1 MERMRYESDGRIAR
15 ILLDDGKAN
24 AMSVPFF
31 AELTQL
37 LDRAEG
43 DGSSAVVIAGRAGM
57 FSGGLDLKLL
67 PTLTSD
73 GLRELSETFARTM
86 LRVFTYP
93 LPTVAALTGH
103 AIAGG
108 AVLAYAC
115 DRRYAI
121 DGRFR
126 LQLNEVAIGIPMPT
140 WMAAVAGSVI
150 PPHLHVEALLHA
162 RAYAPAEA
170 HAHGMLNGLVGEGGD
185 VLARAVEGC
194 ADLAAFPRDAY
205 ATTKRRLRAA
215 DVARVTALLPD
226 ELAG

>member
-1 MERMRYESDGRIAR
+1 MERMRYENDGKIAR
-15 ILLDDGKAN
+15 IVLDDGKAN

-31 AELTQL
+31 QQLGAL
-37 LDRAEG
+37 LDRAES
-43 DGSSAVVIAGRAGM
+43 DGSSAVVIAGRTGM

-67 PTLTSD
+67 PTLSRD

-93 LPTVAALTGH
+93 LPTVAAVTGH

-115 DRRYAI
+115 DRRYAA

-126 LQLNEVAIGIPMPT
+126 LQLNEVAIGIPMPS
-140 WMAAVAGSVI
+140 WMAAVGGSVI

-170 HAHGMLNGLVGEGGD
+170 YANGMVNGLVAEGED
-185 VLARAVEGC
+185 VIAHAVEQS
-194 ADLAAFPRDAY
+194 ADLIAFPRDAY

-226 ELAG
+226 E

>member
-1 MERMRYESDGRIAR
+1 MDRMHYESDGKIAR
-15 ILLDDGKAN
+15 ILIDDGKAN

-31 AELTQL
+31 DELTRL

-43 DGSSAVVIAGRAGM
+43 DGSSVVVIAGRAGM

-67 PTLTSD
+67 PTLSRD

-86 LRVFTYP
+86 LRVFTFP
-93 LPTVAALTGH
+93 LPTVAAVTGH

-115 DRRYAI
+115 DRRYAL

-126 LQLNEVAIGIPMPT
+126 LQLNEVAIGIPMPS
-140 WMAAVAGSVI
+140 WMAAIGGSVI
-150 PPHLHVEALLHA
+150 PPHLHVAALLHA
-162 RAYAPAEA
+162 RAYSPAEA
-170 HAHGMLNGLVGEGGD
+170 RAHGMIDGLVDEGED
-185 VLARAVEGC
+185 VVAHAVVSS

>member
-1 MERMRYESDGRIAR
+1 MDRMRYESDGKITR
-15 ILLDDGKAN
+15 ILIDDGKAN

-43 DGSSAVVIAGRAGM
+43 DGSSVVVIAGRTGM

-67 PTLTSD
+67 PTLSRD

-86 LRVFTYP
+86 LRVFTFP
-93 LPTVAALTGH
+93 LPTVAAVTGH

-115 DRRYAI
+115 DRRYAL

-126 LQLNEVAIGIPMPT
+126 LQLNEVAIGIPMPS
-140 WMAAVAGSVI
+140 WMAAIGGSVI
-150 PPHLHVEALLHA
+150 PPHLHVAALLHA
-162 RAYAPAEA
+162 RSFAPSEALTNGMIDGLVAEGEDVVA
-170 HAHGMLNGLVGEGGD
+170 HAI
-185 VLARAVEGC
+185 ASC

-215 DVARVTALLPD
+215 DLARVTALLPD